1 LLQTEDQYVFIH
13 DAVLDAVQSG
23 STEVPAGK
31 LFTHIQAL
39 MQVQPLDQASGME
52 LEFRVSCSSVLL
64 L

>member
-1 LLQTEDQYVFIH
+1 MQTEEQYVFVH

-39 MQVQPLDQASGME
+39 MHIQQYDHNATGMQ
-52 LEFRVSCSSVLL
+52 LEFRVGE
-64 L
+64 